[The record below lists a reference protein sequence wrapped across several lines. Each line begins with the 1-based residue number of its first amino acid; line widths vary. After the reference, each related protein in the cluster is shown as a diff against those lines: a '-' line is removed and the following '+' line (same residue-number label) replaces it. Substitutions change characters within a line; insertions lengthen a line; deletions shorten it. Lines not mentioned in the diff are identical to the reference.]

1 MRKNPREVQA
11 VFLPLRSTWEK
22 KALET
27 SLNSSST
34 SLMVSVLE
42 AMKVGKTWYKQLIP
56 HVAVKQNVLEHTQG
70 FLLIL

>member
-1 MRKNPREVQA
+1 MRKKPREVQA

-27 SLNSSST
+27 ALNSSFT

-42 AMKVGKTWYKQLIP
+42 AMKVGKTWYKQLSP
-56 HVAVKQNVLEHTQG
+56 HVAVNQNVLEHSQG